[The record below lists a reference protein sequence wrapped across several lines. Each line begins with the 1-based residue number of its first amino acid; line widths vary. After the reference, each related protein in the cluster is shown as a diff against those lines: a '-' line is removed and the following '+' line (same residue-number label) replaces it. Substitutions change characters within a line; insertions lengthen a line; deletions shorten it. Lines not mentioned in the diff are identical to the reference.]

1 MDPDIT
7 ANELVDKIKEDED
20 ADRFTFN
27 EWYNDIDQ
35 EIFVYGSDDGS
46 MKIADLLWVQDFSEW
61 YTIAVRHKT
70 ARGKSPSTSSK
81 ASFLVQ
87 SMFDSVKKKFTLMN
101 ATHEKLFFEVR
112 YAAESQRVK
121 REAKARNFGVGISV
135 GEAGGNFDVG
145 YQSDVKKEVSYAQD
159 LDKAEEYDLDA
170 HCSKKVIENK
180 ECQRTKSFTTSL
192 LENLHQD
199 LKD

>member
-1 MDPDIT
+1 MDYKEEPTKYPSLEPDIT
-7 ANELVDKIKEDED
+7 ADELVEQIKEDED

-46 MKIADLLWVQDFSEW
+46 SKIADLLWVHDFSEW
-61 YTIAVRHKT
+61 HTIAVRHKT

-87 SMFDSVKKKFTLMN
+87 TMFDSARKKFTLMN

-121 REAKARNFGVGISV
+121 REAKSRSFGVGVAV
-135 GEAGGNFDVG
+135 GEAGGNFDLG
-145 YQSDVKKEVSYAQD
+145 YQSDVRKEVSYAQD

-170 HCSKKVIENK
+170 HCSKKVCK
-180 ECQRTKSFTTSL
+180 GPTLQK
-192 LENLHQD
+192 
-199 LKD
+199 

>member
-70 ARGKSPSTSSK
+70 VRGSYQVHHQRHL
-81 ASFLVQ
+81 FL
-87 SMFDSVKKKFTLMN
+87 F
-101 ATHEKLFFEVR
+101 
-112 YAAESQRVK
+112 
-121 REAKARNFGVGISV
+121 
-135 GEAGGNFDVG
+135 
-145 YQSDVKKEVSYAQD
+145 
-159 LDKAEEYDLDA
+159 
-170 HCSKKVIENK
+170 KV
-180 ECQRTKSFTTSL
+180 CLTQ
-192 LENLHQD
+192 
-199 LKD
+199 